1 MTIKQK
7 FLVSLAAF
15 ILITLSEHAALAQ
28 QGWTRLQTIKQGGKG
43 AVINA
48 VYYNGDDIWVV
59 GADGLVARSYDDG
72 RTFQEM
78 DAGAD
83 VGLNDVYI
91 RGSRI
96 WIVGDGGTILK
107 STDGGRSFVKSV
119 YTSRH
124 KASRDAQNP
133 TREIDL
139 YSVQFTDADYGYIV
153 GDSGLILAS
162 TNGGSSWREQKSG
175 TDGQLFHLSFQGDRG
190 WVVGTGG
197 VILHTDDA
205 GRNWYA
211 QRSGSS
217 DDLNRVYLINDK
229 VGLIT
234 GDNGLLLRTENGGA
248 TWERVSLN
256 IREPLFG
263 MSFIDKKTGWVVGYG
278 GRIIR
283 TYDGGR
289 NWVDQDSA
297 TTGDLF
303 SVSFYKNRGY
313 AIGRDGL
320 VMRYYE
326 KR

>member
-1 MTIKQK
+1 MINKIY
-7 FLVSLAAF
+7 SLAAV
-15 ILITLSEHAALAQ
+15 LIACALAQAAQGQ
-28 QGWTRLQTIKQGGKG
+28 QGWTRLQTIKQGDKG

-48 VYYNGDDIWVV
+48 VYYDGDDIWVV
-59 GADGLVARSYDDG
+59 GAQGLVARSYDEG
-72 RTFQEM
+72 RSFQEVNTGV
-78 DAGAD
+78 DSN
-83 VGLNDVYI
+83 LNDVYV
-91 RGSRI
+91 RGGRI
-96 WIVGDGGTILK
+96 WIVGDAGTILK

-124 KASRDAQNP
+124 KMSRDAQNP
-133 TREIDL
+133 RHEIDL
-139 YSVQFTDADYGYIV
+139 YSVQFTDADYGYVV
-153 GDSGLILAS
+153 GDTGLILAS
-162 TNGGSSWREQKSG
+162 TNGGASWREQKSG
-175 TDGQLFHLSFQGDRG
+175 TDSQLFHLSFQGDKG
-190 WVVGTGG
+190 WVVGTNG

-211 QRSGSS
+211 QRSGTN

-229 VGLIT
+229 DGLIT
-234 GDNGLLLRTENGGA
+234 GDNGLLLRTGNGGA
-248 TWERVSLN
+248 TWERVPLSV
-256 IREPLFG
+256 REPLFG
-263 MSFIDKKTGWVVGYG
+263 MSFIDKKTGWVVGYN

-289 NWVDQDSA
+289 NWVEQDSA

-303 SVSFYKNRGY
+303 SVSFHKNRGY